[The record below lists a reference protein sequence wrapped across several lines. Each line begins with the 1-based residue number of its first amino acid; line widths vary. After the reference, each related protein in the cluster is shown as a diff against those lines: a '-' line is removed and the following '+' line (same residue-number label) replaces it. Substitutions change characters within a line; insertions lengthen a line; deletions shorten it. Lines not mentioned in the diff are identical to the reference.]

1 MVWFRVDDQFYGSKE
16 VMAIPSDQRSA
27 AVGLWCLA
35 GAWSAA
41 HLTDGHIPE
50 YMLETFGGSPDLAL
64 LLVRPA
70 RLWTRKR
77 DGYVFRNWEKWQI
90 TRQEVEKTRQA
101 ERDRKAAYRQ
111 KRQQSIED
119 VPGGVPVGQIRI
131 PETPTQPNPTQPIK
145 EMRAEKRGTRI
156 PDGFAVTPAM
166 AQWAMTNAPG
176 VDIRLSTE
184 KFINYWTAKTGQAA
198 TKLDWPA
205 TWRNWLLTDQERAGT
220 NRAATAQTSKAQ
232 KNADKYHELYGD
244 TNERT
249 RSIQAPNPGI
259 SKG

>member
-16 VMAIPSDQRSA
+16 VMAIPAEHRAA
-27 AVGLWCLA
+27 AVGMWTLA
-35 GAWSAA
+35 GAWSSA
-41 HLTDGHIPE
+41 HLTDGFVPT
-50 YMLETFGGSPDLAL
+50 YMLETFGGTAELAA

-77 DGYVFRNWEKWQI
+77 DGFVFRNWEKWQI

-111 KRQQSIED
+111 KRQQNTGD

-131 PETPTQPNPTQPIK
+131 PDTPTLPIPTQPNPLK
-145 EMRAEKRGTRI
+145 EEGAKRGSRI
-156 PDGFAVTPAM
+156 PDVFDVTPTM
-166 AQWAMTNAPG
+166 SQWAKTNTPT
-176 VDIRLSTE
+176 VDIRRATE
-184 KFINYWTAKTGQAA
+184 KFVNYWTAKSGAQAV
-198 TKLDWPA
+198 KLDWAA
-205 TWRNWLLTDQERAGT
+205 TWRNWMLNESERAT
-220 NRAATAQTSKAQ
+220 PRSSTAPTTKAQ

-249 RSIQAPNPGI
+249 RSIQAPHPGI
-259 SKG
+259 S